1 MLMGVLET
9 GSQRI
14 SGFHFA
20 KRAAERRRKGVTPP
34 IMRHPSIQSR
44 STFSGWVGVARVDIT
59 PPIGIY
65 TREWAA
71 ATHSV
76 AQSIHRPLFL
86 TALTFQAK
94 RGAQP
99 LVFVEAD
106 LGFWR
111 NRELSESV
119 RSKIR
124 GECSLPLSRFLF
136 GLSHTHSSVSLAEPD
151 DGLPGGTLLRDYIER
166 IQSASHEAVQAALEN
181 AEEAWLDWHYGRCA
195 LARNRD
201 LPEPVP
207 GSTRYVCGYN
217 PDVVADDTLLVGRV
231 TSRIGKRLAT
241 LVNYACHPTT
251 LAWDNTAI
259 SPDFVGAMRDTI
271 EDAAGGTAFFIQ
283 GASGELSPRHQ
294 YVGDP
299 QVADRHGRHLGYAC
313 LATLEDMDPPG
324 KALAFDRVVESGAPL
339 AVWSLEEVPS
349 SSVLEAIEVTAT
361 LPVKDWP
368 SADELERQRLA
379 TTDRALQE
387 RLRRQRDTRLSLGD
401 GDTYSISLWVWRIGS
416 AVVVGVPGE
425 PYSLLQ
431 RELRQRF
438 RQMPV
443 VCANLVNSAVSSYLP
458 PQELYEQDIYQVWR
472 TPFARG
478 SLEIAID
485 ALSGAI
491 EQIMADGTTKAVI
504 H

>member
-1 MLMGVLET
+1 
-9 GSQRI
+9 
-14 SGFHFA
+14 
-20 KRAAERRRKGVTPP
+20 
-34 IMRHPSIQSR
+34 MRHPSIQSR
-44 STFSGWVGVARVDIT
+44 STFSGWVGIARVDIT
-59 PPIGIY
+59 PPIGIC

-86 TALTFQAK
+86 TALTFQTK
-94 RGAQP
+94 RGGPP
-99 LVFVEAD
+99 LVFIEAD

-111 NRELSESV
+111 NRELSERVSSKV
-119 RSKIR
+119 RGGFELAS
-124 GECSLPLSRFLF
+124 SRFLF
-136 GLSHTHSSVSLAEPD
+136 GLSHTHSSVSLTEPD
-151 DGLPGGTLLRDYIER
+151 ESLPGGELLRNHLSH
-166 IQSASHEAVQAALEN
+166 IQDAGHEAIRAALES

-195 LARNRD
+195 LASNRD

-231 TSRIGKRLAT
+231 TSRTGKRLAT

-251 LAWDNTAI
+251 LAWENTAI

-271 EDAAGGTAFFIQ
+271 EAAAGGTAFFIQ
-283 GASGELSPRHQ
+283 GASGELSPRYQ

-324 KALAFDRVVESGAPL
+324 KTLAFDRVVESGAPL
-339 AVWSLEEVPS
+339 AVWNLKEVPPS
-349 SSVLEAIEVTAT
+349 SALDTIEVAAS
-361 LPVKDWP
+361 LPLKDWP
-368 SADELERQRLA
+368 SAEELERQRSA
-379 TTDRALQE
+379 ATDRALQE
-387 RLRRQRDTRLSLGD
+387 RLRRQRDTRRSLGD
-401 GDTYSISLWVWRIGS
+401 GATYSISLWVWRVGG
-416 AVVVGVPGE
+416 AVFVGVPGE
-425 PYSLLQ
+425 PYSILQ

-438 RQMPV
+438 RQIPV

-458 PQELYEQDIYQVWR
+458 PQDLYEQDIYQVWR

-478 SLEIAID
+478 SLEIVID
-485 ALSGAI
+485 VLSRAI
-491 EQIMADGTTKAVI
+491 EQIMTVGTTK
-504 H
+504 